1 MHKEYKIELTVKDPL
16 VKKVIE
22 RIAERSNIGVQKYNT
37 NLTREDLSLED
48 WLLHLQEEL
57 MDASNYIEAIKNIL
71 K

>member
-1 MHKEYKIELTVKDPL
+1 MIKEYKVELTVKDPL

-22 RIAERSNIGVQKYNT
+22 RIAERSNVGVKKYNT
-37 NLTREDLSLED
+37 NLTREDLTFDD

-57 MDASNYIEAIKNIL
+57 MDASNYIEAIRNSL